1 MQCRTPHMRE
11 REVDRG
17 RELEPHS
24 LGLPS
29 PQVGLRQ
36 TQRENQCVL
45 QDFQFLLLETF
56 QNESEHRHTPNY
68 LETEYPH
75 GLWVDQGK
83 SSLKSTEV
91 EDSAPVI

>member
-1 MQCRTPHMRE
+1 MQCRTPHTKE
-11 REVDRG
+11 READTG
-17 RELEPHS
+17 KELESHS
-24 LGLPS
+24 LGLLS
-29 PQVGLRQ
+29 PQVGLWQ
-36 TQRENQCVL
+36 TQCENQCVL

-56 QNESEHRHTPNY
+56 KNKSEHRHTPNY
-68 LETEYPH
+68 LETEYPY